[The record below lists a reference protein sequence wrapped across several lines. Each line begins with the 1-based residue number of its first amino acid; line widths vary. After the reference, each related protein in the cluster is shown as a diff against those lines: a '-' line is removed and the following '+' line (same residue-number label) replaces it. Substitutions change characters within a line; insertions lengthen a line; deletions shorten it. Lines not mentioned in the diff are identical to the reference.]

1 MIASKMIRRFSF
13 RFARPTTLAAAA
25 LLVATLAPSLR
36 AQQQAAAQTQ
46 QRQQQPEFIR
56 QGQQLM
62 REGKL
67 DDALALYQ
75 DTLKSSPDSLPAN
88 LAAGSVLDLLGK
100 SEEARKYFEKAI
112 EVADTP
118 ERKAMA
124 DRSMAMSYA
133 FEANCTKAIEYE
145 QKTLDFYAS
154 TKDFYQQGEMADEGA
169 RVCLDSDDLRNTYPA
184 EHVALAAEWY
194 QRGHDLGLKEPD
206 IKPERVD
213 LWNFRWENAQARIA
227 ARRGQKAEAEKH
239 VAAAKAIFDK
249 GKIPEQAPFVPYLE
263 GYVAFFLQDY
273 KAALDDLLKANQ
285 RDAFIQC
292 LLGRTYEKLGEKE
305 KAIEFYNK
313 AADAISHN
321 PPAAYA
327 VPFSRKR
334 LASLEERAK

>member
-1 MIASKMIRRFSF
+1 MTASKTIRRLPLRAASLM
-13 RFARPTTLAAAA
+13 ALAAAA
-25 LLVATLAPSLR
+25 LLAAMLVPSVR
-36 AQQQAAAQTQ
+36 AQQQAPPQGQ
-46 QRQQQPEFIR
+46 QREQQPEFIR
-56 QGQQLM
+56 QGQQLL

-75 DTLKSSPDSLPAN
+75 NTLKSSPDSLPAN

-100 SEEARKYFEKAI
+100 GEEARKYFAKAI
-112 EVADTP
+112 AVAGAP

-124 DRSMAMSYA
+124 ERSMAMSYA
-133 FEANCTKAIEYE
+133 FESNCTKAIEYE
-145 QKTLDFYAS
+145 QKVFDYYVS

-169 RVCLDSDDLRNTYPA
+169 RVCLDSGDLRNA
-184 EHVALAAEWY
+184 DSAGHVALAGEWY

-227 ARRGQKAEAEKH
+227 ARRGQQAEAEKH

-273 KAALDDLLKANQ
+273 KTSLDDLLKANQ

-292 LLGRTYEKLGEKE
+292 LLGRTYEQLGEKE
-305 KAIEFYNK
+305 KAIESYKK
-313 AADAISHN
+313 AAATISHN

-334 LASLEERAK
+334 LAALEK